1 MRRLQ
6 RPLRPGRGLPDPPGP
21 VPPRGGRGGRIR
33 ADVPAAP
40 RAVVVAGEREHG
52 RESGPGLQGLTPARP
67 DRVSYPRATRGR
79 ARRPSTEGDPMTP
92 LETLLWLCI
101 AGAAAGL
108 GYLAMDLAIAWA
120 KKARAKK
127 EEEK

>member
-1 MRRLQ
+1 H
-6 RPLRPGRGLPDPPGP
+6 
-21 VPPRGGRGGRIR
+21 PRGGRESRIR
-33 ADVPAAP
+33 EDIPAAP
-40 RAVVVAGEREHG
+40 RAEGGAGEREHG

-67 DRVSYPRATRGR
+67 DPASDPRATRGR
-79 ARRPSTEGDPMTP
+79 ARRPPTEGDPMTP

>member
-1 MRRLQ
+1 
-6 RPLRPGRGLPDPPGP
+6 
-21 VPPRGGRGGRIR
+21 
-33 ADVPAAP
+33 
-40 RAVVVAGEREHG
+40 
-52 RESGPGLQGLTPARP
+52 
-67 DRVSYPRATRGR
+67 
-79 ARRPSTEGDPMTP
+79 MTP

>member
-40 RAVVVAGEREHG
+40 RAVVGAGEREHG

-67 DRVSYPRATRGR
+67 DPASDPRATRGR
-79 ARRPSTEGDPMTP
+79 ARRPPTEGDPMTP

-108 GYLAMDLAIAWA
+108 GHLAAHLALPSAKRA
-120 KKARAKK
+120 QPKKAA
-127 EEEK
+127 